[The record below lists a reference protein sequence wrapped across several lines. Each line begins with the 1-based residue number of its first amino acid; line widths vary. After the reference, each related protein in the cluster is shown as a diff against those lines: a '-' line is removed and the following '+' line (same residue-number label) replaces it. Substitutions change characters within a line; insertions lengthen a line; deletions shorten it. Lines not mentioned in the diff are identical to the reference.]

1 MADPVDFTDPCA
13 TAAWLRSIYYA
24 RVAGQAVT
32 EMRFGE
38 RAVKYA
44 SMDQEGML
52 AEIQRLDEQCALRG
66 GPTGDVTV
74 APRRHAIS
82 LGSRQRWPFKTTG
95 PLREI

>member
-24 RVAGQAVT
+24 RVAGTAVT

-38 RAVKYA
+38 RGVKYA
-44 SMDQEGML
+44 SMDQAGML
-52 AEIQRLDEQCALRG
+52 EEIQRLDERCALKG
-66 GPTGDVTV
+66 GAAGDATV
-74 APRRHAIS
+74 APLRHAIS